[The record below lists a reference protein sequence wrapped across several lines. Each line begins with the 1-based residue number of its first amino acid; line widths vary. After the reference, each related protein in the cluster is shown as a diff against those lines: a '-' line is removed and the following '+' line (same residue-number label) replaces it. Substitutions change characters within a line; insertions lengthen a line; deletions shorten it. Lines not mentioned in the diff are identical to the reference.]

1 MNRLKNGW
9 NHFRTITKHKRAV
22 MQGCFKVGLYR
33 QGLMHDLSKYT
44 PEEFRTGVLYFQGNR
59 SPNAAEKEELGYS
72 RAWLHH
78 KGRNKHHYEYWI
90 DLAVDKSR
98 GLQGMKMPVRYVVEM
113 FMDRM
118 AASKIYAK
126 EDYTDS
132 HPLNYYKKTRKYMT
146 IHPDSRKLLER
157 LLIML
162 SRYGEEKTFAY
173 IRAFVL
179 RGKYKY

>member
-9 NHFRTITKHKRAV
+9 NHFRTITEHKWVV

-59 SPNAAEKEELGYS
+59 SPNAAEKEECGYS

-90 DLAVDKSR
+90 DLAVDKSQ
-98 GLQGMKMPVRYVVEM
+98 GLPV
-113 FMDRM
+113 
-118 AASKIYAK
+118 S
-126 EDYTDS
+126 YT
-132 HPLNYYKKTRKYMT
+132 HLTLPTKR
-146 IHPDSRKLLER
+146 I
-157 LLIML
+157 
-162 SRYGEEKTFAY
+162 
-173 IRAFVL
+173 V
-179 RGKYKY
+179 

>member
-1 MNRLKNGW
+1 MLTALRCQRSLSIMEETGGMIMNRLTNGW

-98 GLQGMKMPVRYVVEM
+98 WPPNR
-113 FMDRM
+113 
-118 AASKIYAK
+118 
-126 EDYTDS
+126 T
-132 HPLNYYKKTRKYMT
+132 
-146 IHPDSRKLLER
+146 
-157 LLIML
+157 
-162 SRYGEEKTFAY
+162 
-173 IRAFVL
+173 
-179 RGKYKY
+179 